1 MSSVYLV
8 DVEVEWEVGL
18 SVKHNHDAAKHSRL
32 SHRLDFGKEWFG
44 SPCSQEYW
52 NAVTPI
58 FDRLKEEKNNVCL
71 KY

>member
-8 DVEVEWEVGL
+8 DVEVAWEVGL

-44 SPCSQEYW
+44 SPCSRNTGTQ
-52 NAVTPI
+52 
-58 FDRLKEEKNNVCL
+58 
-71 KY
+71 